1 MTINQGSLSNTL
13 FKERRYQVIL
23 GPHISEKASLLGD
36 DETKYVFKV
45 SVDATKKEVKDAV
58 EDLFQVNVKEV
69 SILNVKGKTKR
80 TAKGY
85 SRKKNWKKAYV
96 SVEQGQEI
104 DFMVVE

>member
-1 MTINQGSLSNTL
+1 MTFNEGSLSNTL

-36 DETKYVFKV
+36 DENKYVFKV

-85 SRKKNWKKAYV
+85 SRKKNWRKAYV

>member
-36 DETKYVFKV
+36 DENKYVFKV
-45 SVDATKKEVKDAV
+45 SVDATKKEVRDAV

>member
-1 MTINQGSLSNTL
+1 MTINEGSLSNTL

-36 DETKYVFKV
+36 DENKYVFKV

-80 TAKGY
+80 TARGH
-85 SRKKNWKKAYV
+85 SRKKDWKKAYV

>member
-1 MTINQGSLSNTL
+1 MKISEGSLANTL
-13 FKERRYQVIL
+13 YKERRYQVIL

-36 DETKYVFKV
+36 DENKYVFKV

>member
-1 MTINQGSLSNTL
+1 MFEKQSLIDQNN
-13 FKERRYQVIL
+13 RN
-23 GPHISEKASLLGD
+23 
-36 DETKYVFKV
+36 KYVFKV

>member
-1 MTINQGSLSNTL
+1 MTINEGSLSNTL

-36 DETKYVFKV
+36 DENKYVFKV

-58 EDLFQVNVKEV
+58 EDLFEVNVKEV
-69 SILNVKGKTKR
+69 SMLNVKGKTKR

-85 SRKKNWKKAYV
+85 RRKKNWKKAYV

>member
-36 DETKYVFKV
+36 DENKYVFKV
-45 SVDATKKEVKDAV
+45 SVDATKKEVKDAI

>member
-1 MTINQGSLSNTL
+1 MTINQGILANTL
-13 FKERRYQVIL
+13 YKERRYQVIL

-36 DETKYVFKV
+36 DANKYVFKV
-45 SVDATKKEVKDAV
+45 SVDATKKEVKEAV

-69 SILNVKGKTKR
+69 SILKVKGKTKR

>member
-1 MTINQGSLSNTL
+1 MTINQGSLSSTL

-36 DETKYVFKV
+36 DENKYVFKV

-96 SVEQGQEI
+96 SLEQGQEI

>member
-36 DETKYVFKV
+36 DENKYVFKV

-58 EDLFQVNVKEV
+58 EGLFEVNVKEV